1 MQYRAFAFRCNEHKS
16 YMYAA
21 KLTIAV
27 WVTFWMSMFSSA
39 CHGAREPGPPPAPP
53 EAADPGSIR
62 DE

>member
-1 MQYRAFAFRCNEHKS
+1 MQNSPYMCRCNEHKS

-27 WVTFWMSMFSSA
+27 WVTFCMSMFSSA
-39 CHGAREPGPPPAPP
+39 CHGAREPGPPPASP